1 LFKPIRS
8 VFPAMEIPSL
18 ATCQR
23 TKYENELLRKKVMK
37 LRGEKEE
44 MRFKL
49 EIAERKARI
58 DDLEKFAK
66 EPSSTMNDAQRCNLP
81 PTRRK
86 PWTEQMFSKRDASA
100 KELGKTDF
108 SSDSIGSDGLNALG
122 IGREPKPNKIIT
134 EEGERLHGLI
144 NMQNK
149 VIQRYEIQLKELK
162 NENANCDRVKK
173 ENEAL
178 KLENSF
184 LNREL
189 ENAKRAHSE
198 IKESAGEE
206 RIQLLVREISKLKQD
221 KDELIDERARLNA
234 ELSSLDPE
242 FFEEIEDLKFSLIQS
257 RKLNVEYEKTIAV
270 LSDKLGLSPPLS
282 RKNTAKST

>member
-1 LFKPIRS
+1 
-8 VFPAMEIPSL
+8 MEIPSL

-23 TKYENELLRKKVMK
+23 TKYENELLRKKVIK

-58 DDLEKFAK
+58 DDMEKHAK
-66 EPSSTMNDAQRCNLP
+66 EPSSTMKDVRRCNLV
-81 PTRRK
+81 PTLRK
-86 PWTEQMFSKRDASA
+86 AWPEQMFSNASV
-100 KELGKTDF
+100 EEQSKTDF
-108 SSDSIGSDGLNALG
+108 SSDPIDSNGLNALG
-122 IGREPKPNKIIT
+122 IGREPKPKKIIT

-144 NMQNK
+144 SMQNK

-162 NENANCDRVKK
+162 NENANCDRVNK

-184 LNREL
+184 LKREL
-189 ENAKRAHSE
+189 ENSKRSHSE
-198 IKESAGEE
+198 IKDSADEE
-206 RIQLLVREISKLKQD
+206 RIQLLVREVSKLKQE
-221 KDELIDERARLNA
+221 KDMLTDERARLDA

-270 LSDKLGLSPPLS
+270 LSDKLGISPPLS
-282 RKNTAKST
+282 RKNIGQGTKCMK